1 MIPDDP
7 AASLAPA
14 EDQPSVADQHP
25 SFPLR
30 ADRFAGHI
38 SLRLLRFKVQFLN
51 LGRMDA
57 HGRRMIRKRNPS
69 ADLAQMKP
77 CAKNPDS
84 LKVVEGAKVEASLA
98 DAKPADR
105 FQFLRL
111 GYFCMDTKDSK
122 PGKLVFNRS
131 VSLKDSYKPQ
141 S

>member
-1 MIPDDP
+1 MDNP
-7 AASLAPA
+7 A
-14 EDQPSVADQHP
+14 D
-25 SFPLR
+25 
-30 ADRFAGHI
+30 
-38 SLRLLRFKVQFLN
+38 
-51 LGRMDA
+51 
-57 HGRRMIRKRNPS
+57 GRRIKATIHWVDTKTALDATVRLYDRLFTVEAP
-69 ADLAQMKP
+69 DLAD
-77 CAKNPDS
+77 CNYLDYINPDS

-141 S
+141 QG

>member
-1 MIPDDP
+1 MSDGTDTSVYALLWNQPGVSQSLRVMIPDDP

-84 LKVVEGAKVEASLA
+84 LKVRAALDGGGGWGE
-98 DAKPADR
+98 D
-105 FQFLRL
+105 
-111 GYFCMDTKDSK
+111 
-122 PGKLVFNRS
+122 
-131 VSLKDSYKPQ
+131 
-141 S
+141 